1 MTQINIRIDESADE
15 ILTLLATLRKVSK
28 TVIAREFM
36 LEGLSQNLL
45 PLLLDLYREGKINL
59 KKVITLSQLPPQ
71 EVLRKIADA
80 GIEPP
85 ISDAVDDYTRNI
97 REELTKAFKAG
108 KLKMKQP
115 PPAHGSEKPISPD
128 ELASE

>member
-15 ILTLLATLRKVSK
+15 ILTLLAALRKVSK

-36 LEGLSQNLL
+36 LEGLSQNLF

-59 KKVITLSQLPPQ
+59 KKIMTLSQLPPH
-71 EVLRKIADA
+71 EVLQKIADA

-85 ISDAVDDYTRNI
+85 ISGAVDDYTRDI
-97 REELTKAFKAG
+97 REDLTKAFKEG
-108 KLKMKQP
+108 KIKIKQP
-115 PPAHGSEKPISPD
+115 PPARRSEKPLSPD
-128 ELASE
+128 ELAGE